1 MPRPKEK
8 SRRQERNILMGGIM
22 MAKKP
27 KLDLFERVNFSPL
40 NKNCFK
46 FQFPFLVFEGFFFW
60 GGTLFQEGLIHPDRG
75 KVENQNFLLQLSR
88 PTNSPWRPAFPPFQG
103 CTYS

>member
-46 FQFPFLVFEGFFFW
+46 FQFAFLVFEGFFF
-60 GGTLFQEGLIHPDRG
+60 GGAHCFRKD
-75 KVENQNFLLQLSR
+75 
-88 PTNSPWRPAFPPFQG
+88 
-103 CTYS
+103 